1 MGEIVFSMVMRIGAC
16 LVGVLLGL
24 SLTLVA
30 IPERSTPGATNP
42 IQHVVVIYMENQS
55 FDGVLGQL
63 CIRDQRPNC
72 AAASQGKISNGTTI
86 QLQRAPDL
94 VPPVAHGPDGQLT
107 AINGGKM
114 DGFDRINGCK
124 SSNGYACYAQYYPGQ
139 IPNTAALAR
148 KFAIS
153 DHTFELRP
161 VASWVA
167 HLSLVTATV
176 NGFYGDNPDPA
187 PGVDPG
193 PGWGCNSNKVATWRS
208 SPTSAWIKVPSC
220 VPDKNGNGPFT
231 ASPVKWVPTI
241 MDRMN
246 QATPPVTWKIYSKT
260 LRQDSLYRAWGI
272 CPTFADCLYTSQ
284 KDNVVEDTSLLTDA
298 QNGTLPNVSIVIPKN
313 IYSQHNGFSMLQG
326 DNWIGSVVSE
336 LMNGPQWSSTAIFL
350 TYDDCGCFYD
360 HVAPP
365 QPGLGIRIPMIII
378 SPYAK
383 SGYTD
388 NAVASP
394 ASILAYIEHTF
405 ALPPLRRADQ
415 NAYDYSN
422 SFDYTQSPLGSVSM
436 SSQAVPQWEQD
447 YIRTHSSPDD
457 PYAHL
462 KTSGVDPEEV
472 SEVAE
477 LIESKQ
483 GARASPPTP

>member
-1 MGEIVFSMVMRIGAC
+1 MGETVFSMVMRIGAC

-42 IQHVVVIYMENQS
+42 IQHVVIIYMENQS

-63 CIRDQRPNC
+63 CIRDRRPNC

-94 VPPVAHGPDGQLT
+94 VPPVGHSNTVQLM
-107 AINGGKM
+107 ALNGGKM
-114 DGFDRINGCK
+114 DGFDKIPLCDN
-124 SSNGYACYAQYYPGQ
+124 SHGYVCYSQYYPGQ
-139 IPNTAALAR
+139 IPNIAALAR

-161 VASWVA
+161 VSSWAA
-167 HLSLVTATV
+167 HMSLVAATV
-176 NGFYGDNPDPA
+176 NGFKGDNPEPA
-187 PGVDPG
+187 PGVDSG
-193 PGWGCNSNKVATWRS
+193 PGWGCNSNRVAPWRS

-246 QATPPVTWKIYSKT
+246 QATPPLTWKIYSKT
-260 LRQDSLYRAWGI
+260 LSEGINRSLGI
-272 CPTFADCLYTSQ
+272 CPTFAHCLYTSQ
-284 KDNVVEDTSLLTDA
+284 KNNVVDNTSIHTDA
-298 QNGTLPNVSIVIPKN
+298 QNGTLPNVSIVIPVGEN
-313 IYSQHNGFSMLQG
+313 SQHNRYSMLQG
-326 DNWIGSVVSE
+326 DNWIGSLVSE

-365 QPGLGIRIPMIII
+365 QPGLGIRIPMLII

-394 ASILAYIEHTF
+394 ASIMAYIEHTF
-405 ALPPLRRADQ
+405 ALAPLSRADQ

-422 SFDYTQSPLGSVSM
+422 SFDYTQPPLGPVSM

-447 YIRTHSSPDD
+447 YIRRHYDPDD

-462 KTSGVDPEEV
+462 KTSGFDAEEV
-472 SEVAE
+472 SEIHE
-477 LIESKQ
+477 LIQSKL